1 MNIVFMSMDTLP
13 STLWA
18 RDLYDQMHIR
28 SDFRKWF
35 PRMCQYGFIEGRDY
49 EYMPRVRLQDE
60 GGRTVQ
66 RYVKDYRITQDM
78 AKKLCKLHHTAVSAA
93 YRPQPFDWDVLLG
106 LLHKKPPRRSSY
118 EVQLSD
124 SDSLVTTT
132 QIAKEYG
139 CGAKVLPTLIVAT
152 LTSKTEKKATQPT
165 HCLVEPEGLEPS
177 IVQAEQIFTIDKS
190 RVKRFVGHLTPEE
203 MGRVDDAVKIS
214 LALNPMGSIQKLK
227 PIVRSTAAYAP
238 PEVVDGKPPVYP
250 YTPIKSDFEDAGT
263 VEEMMLY
270 TELQSAVHAM
280 IQRLEYSFTFNP
292 SLLTSPKRKKQVT
305 EILTEAEK
313 YIWRIKEE
321 IRCA

>member
-1 MNIVFMSMDTLP
+1 ME
-13 STLWA
+13 STLKFQ
-18 RDLYDQMHIR
+18 RGDIY
-28 SDFRKWF
+28 F
-35 PRMCQYGFIEGRDY
+35 
-49 EYMPRVRLQDE
+49 VRLDN
-60 GGRTVQ
+60 RTGSEQ
-66 RYVKDYRITQDM
+66 SGTRP
-78 AKKLCKLHHTAVSAA
+78 AVIL
-93 YRPQPFDWDVLLG
+93 QNDVG
-106 LLHKKPPRRSSY
+106 NSCS
-118 EVQLSD
+118 
-124 SDSLVTTT
+124 
-132 QIAKEYG
+132 
-139 CGAKVLPTLIVAT
+139 PTLIVAT
-152 LTSKTEKKATQPT
+152 LTSKTEKKAAQPT
-165 HCLVEPEGLEPS
+165 HCLVELEGLEPS

-227 PIVRSTAAYAP
+227 PIIRSTAAYAP

-250 YTPIKSDFEDAGT
+250 YTPIKSDFKDAGT

-270 TELQSAVHAM
+270 TELQSAVYAM

>member
-1 MNIVFMSMDTLP
+1 ME
-13 STLWA
+13 STLKFQ
-18 RDLYDQMHIR
+18 RGDIY
-28 SDFRKWF
+28 F
-35 PRMCQYGFIEGRDY
+35 
-49 EYMPRVRLQDE
+49 VRLDN
-60 GGRTVQ
+60 RTGSEQ
-66 RYVKDYRITQDM
+66 SGTRP
-78 AKKLCKLHHTAVSAA
+78 AVIL
-93 YRPQPFDWDVLLG
+93 QNDVG
-106 LLHKKPPRRSSY
+106 NSCS
-118 EVQLSD
+118 
-124 SDSLVTTT
+124 
-132 QIAKEYG
+132 
-139 CGAKVLPTLIVAT
+139 PTLIVAT
-152 LTSKTEKKATQPT
+152 LTSKTEKKAAQPT
-165 HCLVEPEGLEPS
+165 HCLVEPEKLEPS

-190 RVKRFVGHLTPEE
+190 RVQNFAGHLTPEE
-203 MGRVDDAVKIS
+203 MSRVDDAVKIS

-227 PIVRSTAAYAP
+227 PIIRSTAAYAP

-321 IRCA
+321 IRFA